1 MATNAKRQ
9 VSIFV
14 NGKEVEGSAKNI
26 AAAYRQASNELGK
39 MVIGSDQYLDKLE
52 EVKRLDGMLKQ
63 HRDAVRGVEQGWNV
77 AKSGMAS
84 FIGVAAGA
92 FTVDAIIG
100 YGRELLGTATNLE
113 LLEKKARIVFGEA
126 LPQVTAAAQ
135 ENARAMGLTNSEYI
149 SAAANIQDLLVPM
162 GFQRD
167 QAAEISTGLVDL
179 SGALAEWSGGTKTA
193 AEVSDILA
201 KSLLG
206 ERDALNSLGID
217 IKQAEVDAELLARG
231 MDKLTGEAKKQAESM
246 VTLDLIY
253 RKSTDAQTAFANGS
267 DSMARR
273 QAENSARLTEAW
285 EKLAN
290 SFIPLFED
298 FARVASDTAEA
309 VGWIAD
315 SLEGMANPSKV
326 AAREFES
333 QNDKVKSLTTNIA
346 PLLDRYD
353 ELKRKSNLSAEE
365 QTELT
370 EILKKVSGQVPLV
383 SVEFDKYGQ
392 AIGLSTNEIRQ
403 YIEAEKEALK
413 VRNATAIEEYATK
426 IRSLNF
432 ELKVNQ
438 ERVQRFKNKETF
450 LGIELE
456 TAASADAAVKRI
468 NALNK
473 EILETQKALDKL
485 SGKQVDKQSPSQP
498 EQVATPP
505 SGPSPEEQKAA
516 EARAKEAARKRDQAA
531 KDLEAHLARIQEIVK
546 KNDEAAY
553 LDSLSEDERALER
566 VRMRYDK
573 EIEQVKSKY
582 TTNKAV
588 QEAAAQLEIQKEEEL
603 EKLREEQRQKRTDA
617 EVKAEKDRLEK
628 LEKVRLDEEEKRKKA
643 EEDVATFVKEG
654 EDLSPYE
661 VEIAALTAHY
671 EQLLE
676 LAAKYGI
683 DVTKITESFL
693 KQKAEI
699 EKRYRIGLEKDE
711 EKSAK
716 TRFEALLKLYTEI
729 TDLVVASLDFIAGET
744 EEFSEFQK
752 IATLAK
758 IAFDTASAI
767 ASLAAYAEAQP
778 TNALTGGLT
787 GIGVYIA
794 GLTRIVA
801 NFAAAKK
808 ALTSAPAVKQK
819 AEGGYLSVT
828 GETDGRRYQARPLTP
843 PSTGMLPGF
852 PVVFQSTATG
862 APVLASERGAEYFVA
877 SHDLRNP
884 YVANLVRMVDN
895 ITHGRGGIPQFQEGG
910 ANPPTTTL
918 PPAPATAPAPGLD
931 IEAVRALLTAV
942 NNLNALLARGVV
954 AVVPDRTITDINDRF
969 REINEASG
977 GFFS

>member
-9 VSIFV
+9 ASIFL
-14 NGKEVEGSAKNI
+14 NGKEVEASAKNI
-26 AAAYRQASNELGK
+26 SAAFRQASNELGK

-52 EVKRLDGMLKQ
+52 EVKRFDGMLKQ

-126 LPQVTAAAQ
+126 LPQVTAAAE
-135 ENARAMGLTNSEYI
+135 ENARAMGLTNAEYI

-167 QAAEISTGLVDL
+167 QAAEMSTGLVDL
-179 SGALAEWSGGTKTA
+179 SGALSEWSGGTKTA
-193 AEVSDILA
+193 AEVSEILS

-231 MDKLTGEAKKQAESM
+231 LDKLTGEAKKQAEAM

-273 QAENSARLTEAW
+273 QAENSARLTESW
-285 EKLAN
+285 EKLAV
-290 SFIPLFED
+290 SLTPIFEGFGTFI
-298 FARVASDTAEA
+298 SDVSDG
-309 VGWIAD
+309 VGALAD
-315 SLEGMANPSKV
+315 SIASVLTPAKSAIEAFDSQTQKVQALES
-326 AAREFES
+326 
-333 QNDKVKSLTTNIA
+333 NIE
-346 PLLDRYD
+346 PLLLRYD
-353 ELKRKSNLSAEE
+353 ELASKTSLNSDE
-365 QTELT
+365 QKELAQIIT
-370 EILKKVSGQVPLV
+370 TVTGVIPGVVT
-383 SVEFDKYGQ
+383 EFDKYGN
-392 AIGLSTNEIRQ
+392 AIGINTEKAREF
-403 YIEAEKEALK
+403 IETEKARLAFI
-413 VRNATAIEEYATK
+413 NQDAIK
-426 IRSLNF
+426 SLQNGQ
-432 ELKVNQ
+432 K
-438 ERVQRFKNKETF
+438 
-450 LGIELE
+450 ELE
-456 TAASADAAVKRI
+456 TLLSLEQALYKAGNGDAEKRLNRIKKYGDELRGLTAELERLQGKPLDAA
-468 NALNK
+468 LK
-473 EILETQKALDKL
+473 EKDK
-485 SGKQVDKQSPSQP
+485 SPGTSP
-498 EQVATPP
+498 
-505 SGPSPEEQKAA
+505 GPSPEEQKAA
-516 EARAKEAARKRDQAA
+516 EARAKEAARKREQDQ
-531 KDLEAHLARIQEIVK
+531 KDLEAHLARIQDIVK

-553 LDSLSEDERALER
+553 LDSLSADERELER
-566 VRMRYDK
+566 VRMRYEK

-582 TTNKAV
+582 TNNKAV
-588 QEAAAQLEIQKEEEL
+588 QEAAAKLELQREEEL

-617 EVKAEKDRLEK
+617 EVAAEKDRI
-628 LEKVRLDEEEKRKKA
+628 EKVEKARLDEEQKKKDA
-643 EEDVATFVKEG
+643 EAAIDTFVVEG
-654 EDLSPYE
+654 ENQQKTPQ
-661 VEIAALTAHY
+661 EI
-671 EQLLE
+671 E
-676 LAAKYGI
+676 LAALEAHYAELIALAEKYGI
-683 DVTKITESFL
+683 DTTKIVEEYNRRKDKITKDFTA
-693 KQKAEI
+693 KTT
-699 EKRYRIGLEKDE
+699 KDE
-711 EKSAK
+711 EDNYKNRLKALQATFMAFADLASA
-716 TRFEALLKLYTEI
+716 TFDFLGGESEEANEL
-729 TDLVVASLDFIAGET
+729 
-744 EEFSEFQK
+744 QK
-752 IATLAK
+752 VFTLAK

-767 ASLAAYAEAQP
+767 SSLAAASEANP
-778 TNALTGGLT
+778 ANAVTFGGA
-787 GIGVYIA
+787 GIAQYIA
-794 GLTRIVA
+794 GIARIVA
-801 NFAAAKK
+801 NFAQVRK
-808 ALTSAPAVKQK
+808 LLSSAPAVKQK

-910 ANPPTTTL
+910 ANQPTTTL
-918 PPAPATAPAPGLD
+918 PPVPATAPTPGLD
-931 IEAVRALLTAV
+931 TEAVRALLTAV

-969 REINEASG
+969 KEINEASG